1 MSSRDPE
8 VERLKRIRD
17 RQLAARD
24 PGVKQRKLQRSIA
37 TRQKKAARPSGLSV
51 VWKET
56 PHSWKGLFYGG
67 LVGAAVIIGLP
78 YLLDYPWLETATLVA
93 FPFFLILGFFIGRAA
108 DTRDRLKEY
117 MR

>member
-8 VERLKRIRD
+8 IERLKRIRD

-24 PGVKQRKLQRSIA
+24 PGVKQRRLQRSIA
-37 TRQKKAARPSGLSV
+37 TRHKKTARPAGLGTA
-51 VWKET
+51 WKET
-56 PHSWKGLFYGG
+56 PHSWKGLLYGG

-78 YLLDYPWLETATLVA
+78 YLLDYPWLETATLAA
-93 FPFFLILGFFIGRAA
+93 FPFFLMLGFFIGRAA
-108 DTRDRLKEY
+108 DARDRLKEY